1 MTDELAMEEYTQMK
15 NTRYNRKRA
24 RNIRRAKT
32 MILFI
37 TVAIIVVITSGI
49 LAEKIFIQ
57 NNAIASE
64 AEESENE
71 SDKSGN
77 NVADDVA
84 FVEKYLNQQEH
95 GQMPDGADGKKVVYL
110 TFDDGPSE
118 TVTPQILDILKEED
132 VKATF
137 FIVGHALEKSDVAK
151 EILKRESEEGHSIG
165 NHTYSHNYKYLY
177 PNKTVNV
184 DNFMSDIEKTN
195 SAIREVLG
203 EDFSVRAIRFPGGHM
218 TWKGTKALD
227 EVLWAKDYHYVDWN
241 SLSKDSEGKSK
252 NADQLF
258 EQVIETAKGREKAVV
273 LMHDNYG
280 KEETA
285 KALPKIIEYFKEQG
299 YEFRTMK

>member
-24 RNIRRAKT
+24 RNIRRAKI

-71 SDKSGN
+71 SDKLGN

-84 FVEKYLNQQEH
+84 FVEKYLNQQEN

-118 TVTPQILDILKEED
+118 TVTPQILDILKEEN

-177 PNKTVNV
+177 PNKTVSV

>member
-64 AEESENE
+64 SEESENE

-95 GQMPDGADGKKVVYL
+95 GQMPDGVDGKKVVYL